1 MEHGGDRKG
10 SALPYQAGYGS
21 GIIVLS
27 VYYTTFKFLNV
38 IYQLHI
44 KDLLPEVLIP
54 LNISL
59 RKMKDKQ
66 IEFERIIKERKNIIN
81 LIITKAFLDF
91 SDKIKEDVELTQSFE
106 EFLTMLVSCDLE
118 EAAVILDE
126 FLLH

>member
-1 MEHGGDRKG
+1 M
-10 SALPYQAGYGS
+10 
-21 GIIVLS
+21 
-27 VYYTTFKFLNV
+27 
-38 IYQLHI
+38 HI